1 MAFVEHLVETYGLI
15 VVAGVILLE
24 SLGLPMPGETVL
36 IVASIYAGTS
46 HPHLYIIDVVLTA
59 AGAGLVWTV
68 AIAPSLPRSRCDDH
82 WEGRPR

>member
-1 MAFVEHLVETYGLI
+1 MAFVEHLVETYGLG

-59 AGAGLVWTV
+59 AGAGL
-68 AIAPSLPRSRCDDH
+68 AALD
-82 WEGRPR
+82 GR